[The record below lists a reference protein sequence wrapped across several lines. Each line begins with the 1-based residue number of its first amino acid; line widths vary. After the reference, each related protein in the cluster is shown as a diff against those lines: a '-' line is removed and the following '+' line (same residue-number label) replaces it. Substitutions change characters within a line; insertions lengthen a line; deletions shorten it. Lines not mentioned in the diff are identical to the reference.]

1 MTGGEMMQSQ
11 ARYASA
17 RGVMAL
23 IIFIC
28 GMLITQ
34 HARADEA
41 EDFFK
46 RVGRINMIVGSG
58 AGGGYDQIARLLARH
73 LARFLPGM
81 PTISIENMPTAV
93 GIQATNYLFNTAP
106 RDGSVILADP
116 NSALA
121 LPIYGSPNAH
131 YDPRAFEW
139 IGSLGKQTALC
150 LTSKASGIS
159 SLDDARTRDV
169 TVSATGVNAGPGV
182 YPLIINQFLGT
193 KLKVIAGYSTGT
205 MPLAVDRGE
214 VDGLCGYAWESYQ
227 ANGSSW
233 FSEHKVNI
241 LVQLGLT
248 KLKNLPDVPLARDL
262 LASDDDKAVLD
273 LIVLP
278 QEFGRPFIAPPHT
291 PADRM
296 KIYRY
301 AFARVLEDP
310 LFIAEAQQQRI
321 IINALSADEIMVLLN
336 KAYQAPP
343 HIKERAAV
351 FATQFN

>member
-1 MTGGEMMQSQ
+1 MMMFHMRVRPFLFILTACLCTTWQS
-11 ARYASA
+11 
-17 RGVMAL
+17 
-23 IIFIC
+23 
-28 GMLITQ
+28 
-34 HARADEA
+34 ARADEA

-46 RVGRINMIVGSG
+46 KIGRINMIVGSG
-58 AGGGYDQIARLLARH
+58 AGGGYDQIARVVARH
-73 LARFLPGM
+73 MSRFLPGN
-81 PTISIENMPTAV
+81 PTISIENMPTAA

-106 RDGSVILADP
+106 KDGSVILADQ

-131 YDPRAFEW
+131 YDPREFEW

-150 LTSKASGIS
+150 ITSKTSGIA
-159 SLDDARTRDV
+159 SLDDARHREV

-182 YPLIINQFLGT
+182 YPLIVNQFLGT

-233 FSEHKVNI
+233 FHDQKVNI
-241 LVQLGLT
+241 LVQLGLK
-248 KLKNLPDVPLARDL
+248 KLSALADVPLARDL
-262 LASDDDKAVLD
+262 LTSNEDRAVLD

-278 QEFGRPFIAPPHT
+278 QEFGRPFVAPPKT
-291 PADRM
+291 PAARM
-296 KIYRY
+296 ALYRK
-301 AFARVLEDP
+301 AFAEILQDKEF
-310 LFIAEAQQQRI
+310 LAEAEQQRI
-321 IINALSADEIMVLLN
+321 IINAMSNAEIQNLLTQ
-336 KAYQAPP
+336 AYAAPAK
-343 HIKERAAV
+343 IRERAAV